1 MLQPVFYALLKLLFS
16 VRFLFRVG
24 SFCGVRST
32 AGAVAGA
39 AEFAFALFGVAVV
52 LCVRIAVLCGIP
64 KLFGTR
70 CPFLCKV
77 YAFIAKLINILFI
90 QKVRGMR
97 SALLY
102 YFA

>member
-1 MLQPVFYALLKLLFS
+1 MFS

-32 AGAVAGA
+32 VGAVAGA

-64 KLFGTR
+64 KLFGAR
-70 CPFLCKV
+70 RPFLCKV
-77 YAFIAKLINILFI
+77 YAFIAKLIDILF
-90 QKVRGMR
+90 V
-97 SALLY
+97 
-102 YFA
+102 